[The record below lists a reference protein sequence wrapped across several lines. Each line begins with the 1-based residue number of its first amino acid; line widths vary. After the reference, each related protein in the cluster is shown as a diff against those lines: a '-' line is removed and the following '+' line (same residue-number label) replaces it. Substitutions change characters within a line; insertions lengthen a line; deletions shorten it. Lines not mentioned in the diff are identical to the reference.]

1 MCKCLYY
8 RLFDS
13 YRTDFIFHAINTNGK
28 IIEFDELLENLD
40 LNRFFAAIAECE
52 PLQISVI

>member
-1 MCKCLYY
+1 MSYVLYY

-13 YRTDFIFHAINTNGK
+13 YRTDFIFHAINTNGR
-28 IIEFDELLENLD
+28 IVEFDELLDNLD
-40 LNRFFAAIAECE
+40 LNRFFDAIAECE